1 MTDTAIS
8 PAVLAAMRVR
18 SEKASKGPWVAVRGR
33 SGRYCDWEV
42 TGPLHGA
49 AGTLAFQS
57 DAEFIAAAR
66 DDVPRLLGE
75 LNRLRARVDELES
88 EGAFLDAL
96 RAAGVDNWV
105 GYDHAR
111 ALLRENATA
120 DAA

>member
-1 MTDTAIS
+1 MTDTAMS
-8 PAVLAAMRVR
+8 PADLAAMRVR

-66 DDVPRLLGE
+66 DDVPRLLDE
-75 LNRLRARVDELES
+75 LNRLRTRVDELES
-88 EGAFLDAL
+88 EGAFLEAL
-96 RAAGVDNWV
+96 RAAGVDNWG
-105 GYDHAR
+105 GYGHAV
-111 ALLRENATA
+111 ALHRE
-120 DAA
+120 AAAS